1 MNNLEEF
8 KAFIHI
14 LLHINN
20 DAIAYYLEPKLID
33 LIDLKRCD
41 PNNGFKEKFSFG
53 ENNTKDILKIKE
65 ISSCDLSS
73 SSLKSYYPMSESTRG
88 FCLLINN
95 YFTIGTFKEMQR
107 F

>member
-65 ISSCDLSS
+65 ISSRDLSS